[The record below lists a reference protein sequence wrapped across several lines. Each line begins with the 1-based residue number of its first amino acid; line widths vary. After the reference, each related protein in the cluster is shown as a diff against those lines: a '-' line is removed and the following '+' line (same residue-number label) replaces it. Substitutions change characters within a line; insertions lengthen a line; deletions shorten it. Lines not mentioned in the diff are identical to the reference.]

1 MEILRP
7 TVLSKLDHVH
17 TNMQITS
24 ISYSSKSKT
33 DLIPITAV
41 HRYFLVVNAI
51 AGSYAAGSL
60 FYSVAA
66 GRCFKHDAALVLS
79 ILDLIIL
86 ALLFSAN
93 GAAAAVGLIGRD
105 GNSHVQWRKVCDVF
119 DGYCHHMAAALVL
132 SLMGCFAFLWLALL
146 AVLGLRKK

>member
-1 MEILRP
+1 M
-7 TVLSKLDHVH
+7 
-17 TNMQITS
+17 
-24 ISYSSKSKT
+24 
-33 DLIPITAV
+33 
-41 HRYFLVVNAI
+41 VNAI

-60 FYSVAA
+60 FYSMAA
-66 GRCFKHDAALVLS
+66 GRSFKHDAALVLS